1 MAVSHTTD
9 STFEQ
14 DVLASPIPVLVDFW
28 AEWCGPCRMIAPILD
43 EVAAASNG
51 EIKIVKLN
59 IDENPTIPSQLG
71 VRSIPTLVLFKDGK
85 VFSSKVGVLPKSKIL
100 EWVQTALAK

>member
-1 MAVSHTTD
+1 MGKAIEITDANFEEIVSGD
-9 STFEQ
+9 K
-14 DVLASPIPVLVDFW
+14 PVLVDFW

-51 EIKIVKLN
+51 DIKIVKLN
-59 IDENPTIPSQLG
+59 IDENPNIPSQLG

-100 EWVQTALAK
+100 EWTQSALTK